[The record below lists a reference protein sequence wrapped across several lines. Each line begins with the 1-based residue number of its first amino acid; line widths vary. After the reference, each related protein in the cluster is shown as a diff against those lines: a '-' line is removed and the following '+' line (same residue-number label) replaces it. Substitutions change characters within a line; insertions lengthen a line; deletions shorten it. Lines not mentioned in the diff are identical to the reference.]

1 MASAWSSRPRSCS
14 GAEASRREPMRERP
28 VTSNP
33 VTSNPAH
40 SPPHAARKP
49 RVVVLM
55 GGPDAERE
63 VSLMSGTQVAKA
75 LTDSGEF
82 EVVPMT
88 VVRTDAAEILAE
100 RPDAIFPIVHGPW
113 GEGGPLQEIL
123 ESIERTRGIGF
134 VGPRAK
140 AASVA
145 MNKIAT
151 KLVASSIGVR
161 TPRARQLVRGEPL
174 DLSAPLVLKPSNDGS
189 SVDLRICRSN
199 EDAARARAELEV
211 RREHLMAEEYIVGR
225 EMTVGIVNGEVLP
238 IIEIVPNAKAVEFY
252 DYEAKYTRDDTTY
265 ALDPAMPAAVAEE
278 MRSATKRVYEAIG
291 LRDVARAD
299 FMVDDRGAWFL
310 EINTAPGMTTHSLI
324 PMASRHRGVE
334 MPALCASLVR
344 AAVARAAARAQG
356 TIVHTE
362 SRTSTGAAR

>member
-1 MASAWSSRPRSCS
+1 MTKN
-14 GAEASRREPMRERP
+14 AEHPQ
-28 VTSNP
+28 NG
-33 VTSNPAH
+33 
-40 SPPHAARKP
+40 HARTP

-63 VSLMSGTQVAKA
+63 VSIMSGTQVAKA
-75 LTDSGEF
+75 LAESGDF

-88 VVRTDAAEILAE
+88 IVRTDADAILAA

-123 ESIERTRGIGF
+123 ESIERTHAIGF

-140 AASVA
+140 PALVA

-151 KLVASSIGVR
+151 KMVASSVCVR
-161 TPRARQLVRGEPL
+161 TPRSRQIVRGEAL
-174 DLSAPLVLKPSNDGS
+174 DIAAPLVLKPSNDGS
-189 SVDLRICRSN
+189 SVDLRICRTDA
-199 EDAARARAELEV
+199 EAARARAELET
-211 RREHLMAEEYIVGR
+211 RREHLMAEEYIRGR

-252 DYEAKYTRDDTTY
+252 DYEAKYTRDDTQY
-265 ALDPAMPAAVAEE
+265 VLEPAMPAAAAEE
-278 MRSATKRVYEAIG
+278 MRTATKRVFDALG

-324 PMASRHRGVE
+324 PMASRHRGVD
-334 MPALCASLVR
+334 MPELCASLVR
-344 AAVARAAARAQG
+344 AAMARASARPAAP
-356 TIVHTE
+356 IVHTD
-362 SRTSTGAAR
+362 SRTSAGAAR

>member
-1 MASAWSSRPRSCS
+1 MTKN
-14 GAEASRREPMRERP
+14 AE
-28 VTSNP
+28 
-33 VTSNPAH
+33 H
-40 SPPHAARKP
+40 PPTADARKP

-63 VSLMSGTQVAKA
+63 VSIMSGTQVAQA
-75 LTDSGEF
+75 LVASGAF

-88 VVRTDAAEILAE
+88 IVRTDADGILAE
-100 RPDAIFPIVHGPW
+100 RPDVVFPIVHGPW

-123 ESIERTRGIGF
+123 EAIERTQGVGF
-134 VGPRAK
+134 VGPK
-140 AASVA
+140 ARPASIA

-151 KLVASSIGVR
+151 KMVATSVGVR
-161 TPRARQLVRGEPL
+161 TPRSRQLVRGEPL
-174 DLSAPLVLKPSNDGS
+174 DLTAPLVLKPSNDGS
-189 SVDLRICRSN
+189 SVDLRICRTDA
-199 EDAARARAELEV
+199 EAARARAELEV
-211 RREHLMAEEYIVGR
+211 RREHLMAEDYIAGR

-252 DYEAKYTRDDTTY
+252 DYEAKYTRDDTQY
-265 ALDPAMPAAVAEE
+265 VLEPSLPAAVADE
-278 MRSATKRVYEAIG
+278 MRTATKRVFDALG

-334 MPALCASLVR
+334 MPELCTALVHSAM
-344 AAVARAAARAQG
+344 ARAGARPAMRASVE
-356 TIVHTE
+356 TTFVHLE
-362 SRTSTGAAR
+362 SRTSAGAAS